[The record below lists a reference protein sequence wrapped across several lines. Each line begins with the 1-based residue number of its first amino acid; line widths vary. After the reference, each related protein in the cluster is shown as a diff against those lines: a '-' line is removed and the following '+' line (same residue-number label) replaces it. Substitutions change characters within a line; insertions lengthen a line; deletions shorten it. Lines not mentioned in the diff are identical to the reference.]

1 MSNASIQKH
10 QHNASARATAQAA
23 VESLAVKPTS
33 RVEYRCSGRV
43 AVIGGMEAIE
53 FAPRLP
59 SSLQAQIIL
68 LQGTEEPGVP
78 VIPVGGRTVSIQGY
92 LGAYTITLGQHG
104 KANYQQ
110 VDADLIL
117 DLSPIPLL
125 SMPLTPP
132 GYIHAASD
140 EDNLLAAADQLT
152 DLIGT
157 FEKPR
162 YFDYDASICAHG
174 RAGQVACN
182 RCIEACPAEAIT
194 ALAESIEVNPYL
206 CQGGGV
212 CATVCPSGAIQYA
225 YPRAEDLL
233 EQIRILLRVYR
244 ENDGKDPIIAFFSE
258 ADGDITTSIADNVI
272 PILVEELGSV
282 GLEVWLS
289 ALAYGASA
297 VLLVDGGAMQ
307 AGVSAE
313 VEQQRIT
320 ATEILASMGY
330 PLSSIRIVRPES
342 LNADLE
348 RTMTAI
354 KPAAFS
360 AMGSKRQTAFMAID
374 HLYAEAAQPKPLA
387 NLSVGAAFGM
397 ASVDE
402 QRCTLCLSC
411 AGICPGHALQTGDD
425 VPQLQFI
432 ESNCLQ
438 CGLCTSTCPENAIW
452 ITPRLQ
458 FDREAR
464 NKARV
469 LYEELPFCC
478 VSCGK
483 PFATQSMIRKMTGKL
498 DGHWMFQ
505 DERAKRRLMM
515 CDDCRV
521 ADIMQDQAA
530 MAQGFETPPR
540 RQ

>member
-1 MSNASIQKH
+1 M
-10 QHNASARATAQAA
+10 
-23 VESLAVKPTS
+23 
-33 RVEYRCSGRV
+33 
-43 AVIGGMEAIE
+43 IGGMEAIE

-78 VIPVGGRTVSIQGY
+78 VVPVGGRTVSIEGY
-92 LGAYTITLGQHG
+92 LGAFKITLGQQG

-117 DLSPIPLL
+117 DLGPTPLL

-132 GYIHAASD
+132 GYIHAAND
-140 EDNLLAAADQLT
+140 EDSLLAAADQLS

-225 YPRAEDLL
+225 YPRAEDTL

-258 ADGDITTSIADNVI
+258 ADGDITTRIDDNVI

-282 GLEVWLS
+282 GLEIWLS

-320 ATEILASMGY
+320 AAEILAAMGY
-330 PLSSIRIVRPES
+330 PKNSIRIVRAES
-342 LNADLE
+342 LITESD
-348 RTMTAI
+348 TSMTAI

-360 AMGSKRQTAFMAID
+360 AMGSKRQMAFLAID
-374 HLYAEAAQPKPLA
+374 HLYAEATRPEPLA
-387 NLSVGAAFGM
+387 NLTVGAAFGM

-411 AGICPGHALQTGDD
+411 AGICPGNALQTGND

-438 CGLCTSTCPENAIW
+438 CGLCTSTCPEDAIW
-452 ITPRLQ
+452 ITPRLL
-458 FDREAR
+458 FEREAR
-464 NKARV
+464 NQPRV
-469 LYEELPFCC
+469 LYEESPFCC
-478 VSCGK
+478 VTCGK
-483 PFATQSMIRKMTGKL
+483 PFTTQSMITRMTGKL

-515 CDDCRV
+515 CEDCRV
-521 ADIMQDQAA
+521 ADIVQDQAA
-530 MAQGFETPPR
+530 MSQGFETPPR